1 MGGTEL
7 SSDVLLKA
15 LAFVQAVQEA
25 PNLDAYRREVLGLQ
39 DLIPCNAIGYNE
51 VDRETGET
59 LLVLEPEEVAFDGI
73 AEAFGRYA
81 HQHPVVRLHR
91 EQSEEPGPHALSDFL
106 SEEELHGLDLYRA
119 VYARMGAEDQL
130 SFVLPSPPEVTVGI
144 ALNRA
149 TRGFSAAERELVT
162 LIRPHLVQAFR
173 DARLREASDPLSP
186 TRLRELGLSDREAEV
201 MALLVE
207 GLSAAGVAGR
217 LAISPHTA
225 RHHIASI
232 YEKLGVSSRAA
243 AVAAVLRLEPRE

>member
-1 MGGTEL
+1 VVGGAEL
-7 SSDVLLKA
+7 SSEVLLKA
-15 LAFVQAVQEA
+15 LAFVQVVQAA
-25 PNLDAYRREVLGLQ
+25 PSLDEYRSRVLGLQ

-59 LLVLEPEEVAFDGI
+59 LLVLEPAEVEFDGI

-91 EQSEEPGPHALSDFL
+91 EQSDQPGPHALSDFL

-130 SFVLPSPPEVTVGI
+130 SFVLPSPPEITVGI

-173 DARLREASDPLSP
+173 DAHLREAADPLSP
-186 TRLRELGLSDREAEV
+186 LRLRALGLTDREAEV
-201 MALLVE
+201 MGLLVE
-207 GLSAAGVAGR
+207 GLSAATVAER
-217 LAISPHTA
+217 LSISPHTA
-225 RHHIASI
+225 RHHIAGI
-232 YEKLGVSSRAA
+232 YAKLGVSSRAA
-243 AVAAVLRLEPRE
+243 AVAAVLRV